1 MGPPR
6 PREISS
12 LINASRLRAPLL
24 NRVIRILQLLE
35 LTWPRINNW
44 PPPLPLSISTKE
56 MVDFNK
62 DLHPCIRVI
71 DVHNPTPTNR
81 IVACDF
87 GKKNAP
93 RIVIG
98 LVFQRERER
107 KRELS
112 FQRAKIR
119 MNTYEFLRGNIYER
133 DIIQRIRGK
142 S

>member
-1 MGPPR
+1 MGPLR

-12 LINASRLRAPLL
+12 LINASRPRAPLL

-44 PPPLPLSISTKE
+44 PPSPSLPPSVSTKE
-56 MVDFNK
+56 MVEFNK

-71 DVHNPTPTNR
+71 DVHNPTPTSR

-107 KRELS
+107 IVFSK
-112 FQRAKIR
+112 
-119 MNTYEFLRGNIYER
+119 
-133 DIIQRIRGK
+133 GK
-142 S
+142 NKDEYV